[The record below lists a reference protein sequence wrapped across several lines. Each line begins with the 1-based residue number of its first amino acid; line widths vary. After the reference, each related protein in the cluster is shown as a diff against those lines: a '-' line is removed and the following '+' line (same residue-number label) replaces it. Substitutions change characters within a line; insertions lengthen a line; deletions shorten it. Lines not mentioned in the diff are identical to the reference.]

1 MKRIYIITFITAILS
16 VVAIVGINI
25 ALFSKDMDKTI
36 KVGFMY
42 VGDASTAYTNNF
54 MKAQKA
60 VEEAYGNQVI
70 AVAKYNVSE
79 GLEDKYFQELIDEKC
94 DIIFATSFGYADA
107 AKRFAQMYPDVEIVM
122 ATGTNANDEPKLNNY
137 HTFMGEIY
145 QGRYTAGVAAGM
157 KIKELIDSGIIDESQ
172 AKVGYVGAYP
182 YAEVISGYT
191 AFILGVRSVV
201 PQAHMI
207 VKYTNSWSNYALE
220 KRYAKELIDEEC
232 VIISQHSDTA
242 GPAVACEQTDAS
254 TPVYL
259 VSYNQSM
266 ADIAPTTYLTG
277 SKINWS
283 YYMIGAVGAVLEGRN
298 IENTVDGR
306 AYGNDMM
313 AGFEKNWI
321 EMLDINEVVAAPGTK
336 QRVESVCDE
345 FRKGQVHVFFG
356 DYTGV
361 SVNDKND
368 TCNLND
374 EYIENYRSSAPTFN
388 YILNKIITIE
398 E

>member
-16 VVAIVGINI
+16 VVAIVGINT
-25 ALFSKDMDKTI
+25 ALFSEDKDKTI

-79 GLEDKYFQELIDEKC
+79 GLEDKYFQELIDDKC

-207 VKYTNSWSNYALE
+207 VKYTNSWSNYTLE
-220 KRYAKELIDEEC
+220 KRYAKELIDEGC

-361 SVNDKND
+361 SVDDKND

-374 EYIENYRSSAPTFN
+374 EYIENYQSSAPTFN

>member
-16 VVAIVGINI
+16 VVAIVGINT
-25 ALFSKDMDKTI
+25 ALFSEDKDKTI

-79 GLEDKYFQELIDEKC
+79 GLEDKYFQELIDDKC

-157 KIKELIDSGIIDESQ
+157 KIKELIDRGIIDESQ

-207 VKYTNSWSNYALE
+207 VKYTNSWSNYTLE
-220 KRYAKELIDEEC
+220 KRYAKELIDEGC

-283 YYMIGAVGAVLEGRN
+283 YYMIGAVGAVFEGRN

>member
-16 VVAIVGINI
+16 VVAIVGINT
-25 ALFSKDMDKTI
+25 ALFSEDKDKTI

-79 GLEDKYFQELIDEKC
+79 GLEDKYFQELIDDKC

-157 KIKELIDSGIIDESQ
+157 KIKELIDRGIIDESQ

-207 VKYTNSWSNYALE
+207 VKYTNSWSNYTLE
-220 KRYAKELIDEEC
+220 KRYAKELIDEGC

-361 SVNDKND
+361 SVDDKND

-374 EYIENYRSSAPTFN
+374 EYIENYQSSAPTFN

>member
-16 VVAIVGINI
+16 VVAIVGINT
-25 ALFSKDMDKTI
+25 ALFSEDKDKTI

-79 GLEDKYFQELIDEKC
+79 GLEDKYFQELIDDKC

>member
-1 MKRIYIITFITAILS
+1 MLTQLK
-16 VVAIVGINI
+16 
-25 ALFSKDMDKTI
+25 
-36 KVGFMY
+36 
-42 VGDASTAYTNNF
+42 
-54 MKAQKA
+54 
-60 VEEAYGNQVI
+60 
-70 AVAKYNVSE
+70 
-79 GLEDKYFQELIDEKC
+79 
-94 DIIFATSFGYADA
+94 
-107 AKRFAQMYPDVEIVM
+107 DVEIVM

-207 VKYTNSWSNYALE
+207 VKYTNSWSNYTLE
-220 KRYAKELIDEEC
+220 KRYAKELIDEGC

-374 EYIENYRSSAPTFN
+374 EYIENYQSSAPTFN

>member
-16 VVAIVGINI
+16 VVAIVGINT
-25 ALFSKDMDKTI
+25 ALFSEDKDKTI

-79 GLEDKYFQELIDEKC
+79 GLEDKYFQELIDDKC
-94 DIIFATSFGYADA
+94 NIIFATSFGYADA

-207 VKYTNSWSNYALE
+207 VKYTNSWSNYTLE
-220 KRYAKELIDEEC
+220 KRYAKELIDEGC

-361 SVNDKND
+361 NVDDKND

-374 EYIENYRSSAPTFN
+374 EYIENYQSSAPTFN

>member
-16 VVAIVGINI
+16 VVAIVGINT

>member
-16 VVAIVGINI
+16 VVAIVGINT
-25 ALFSKDMDKTI
+25 ALFSEDKDKTI

-79 GLEDKYFQELIDEKC
+79 GLEDKYFQELIDDKC

-207 VKYTNSWSNYALE
+207 VKYTNSWSNYTLE
-220 KRYAKELIDEEC
+220 KRYAKELIDEGC

-242 GPAVACEQTDAS
+242 GPAVACEQTNAS

-361 SVNDKND
+361 SVDDKND

-374 EYIENYRSSAPTFN
+374 EYIENYQSSAPTFN

>member
-16 VVAIVGINI
+16 VVAIVGINT
-25 ALFSKDMDKTI
+25 ALFSEDKDKTI

-79 GLEDKYFQELIDEKC
+79 GLEDKYFQELIDDKC

-157 KIKELIDSGIIDESQ
+157 KIKELIDRGIIDESQ

-207 VKYTNSWSNYALE
+207 VKYTNSWSNYTLE
-220 KRYAKELIDEEC
+220 KRYAKELIDEGC

-374 EYIENYRSSAPTFN
+374 EYIENYQSSAPTFN

>member
-16 VVAIVGINI
+16 VVVIVGINT
-25 ALFSKDMDKTI
+25 ALFNKDMDKTI

-60 VEEAYGNQVI
+60 IEEAYGNQVI

>member
-16 VVAIVGINI
+16 VVAIVGINT
-25 ALFSKDMDKTI
+25 AFFSKDMDKTI

-145 QGRYTAGVAAGM
+145 QGRYTAGGAAGM

-220 KRYAKELIDEEC
+220 KRYAKELIDEGC

-283 YYMIGAVGAVLEGRN
+283 YYMIGAVGAVLGGRN

>member
-16 VVAIVGINI
+16 VVAIVGINT
-25 ALFSKDMDKTI
+25 ALFSEDKDKAI

-79 GLEDKYFQELIDEKC
+79 GLEDKYFQELIDDKC

-207 VKYTNSWSNYALE
+207 VKYTNSWSNYTLE
-220 KRYAKELIDEEC
+220 KRYAKELIDEGC

-361 SVNDKND
+361 SVDDKND

-374 EYIENYRSSAPTFN
+374 EYIENYQSSAPTFN

>member
-16 VVAIVGINI
+16 VVAIVGINT

-60 VEEAYGNQVI
+60 IEEAYGNQVI

>member
-16 VVAIVGINI
+16 VVAIVGINT
-25 ALFSKDMDKTI
+25 AFFSKDMDKTI

-220 KRYAKELIDEEC
+220 KRYAKELIDEGC

-283 YYMIGAVGAVLEGRN
+283 YYMIGAVGAVLGGRN

-374 EYIENYRSSAPTFN
+374 EYIENYQSSAPTFN

>member
-16 VVAIVGINI
+16 VVAIVGINT

-220 KRYAKELIDEEC
+220 KRYAKELIDEGC

-283 YYMIGAVGAVLEGRN
+283 YYMIGAVGAVLGGRN

>member
-16 VVAIVGINI
+16 VVAIVGINT
-25 ALFSKDMDKTI
+25 AFFSKDMDKTI

-220 KRYAKELIDEEC
+220 KRYAKELIDEGC

-361 SVNDKND
+361 SVDDKND

-374 EYIENYRSSAPTFN
+374 EYIENYQSSAPTFN

>member
-16 VVAIVGINI
+16 VVAIVGINT
-25 ALFSKDMDKTI
+25 AFFSKDMDKTI

-374 EYIENYRSSAPTFN
+374 EYIENYQSSAPTFN

>member
-16 VVAIVGINI
+16 VVAIVGINT
-25 ALFSKDMDKTI
+25 ALFSEDKDKTI

-79 GLEDKYFQELIDEKC
+79 GLEDKYFQELIDDKC

-107 AKRFAQMYPDVEIVM
+107 AKRFAQMYHDVEIVM

-207 VKYTNSWSNYALE
+207 VKYTNSWSNYTLE
-220 KRYAKELIDEEC
+220 KRYAKELIDEGC

-306 AYGNDMM
+306 TYGNDMM

-361 SVNDKND
+361 SVDDKND

-374 EYIENYRSSAPTFN
+374 EYIENYQSSAPTFN

>member
-16 VVAIVGINI
+16 VAAIVGINTV
-25 ALFSKDMDKTI
+25 LFGKDSDKTI

-42 VGDASTAYTNNF
+42 VGDESTAYTNNF

-60 VEEAYGNQVI
+60 VEEAYGDQVI

-79 GLEDKYFQELIDEKC
+79 GLEDKYFQELVDEKC

-107 AKRFAQMYPDVEIVM
+107 AKRFAQMYPDIEIVM
-122 ATGTNANDEPKLNNY
+122 ATGTNANDEPELNNY

-157 KIKELIDSGIIDESQ
+157 KIKELIDSGVIDESQ
-172 AKVGYVGAYP
+172 AKAGYVGAYP

-207 VKYTNSWSNYALE
+207 VKYTNSWSNYTLE
-220 KRYAKELIDEEC
+220 KRYAKELIDEGC

-242 GPAVACEQTDAS
+242 GPAVACEQTDAAI
-254 TPVYL
+254 PVYL

-283 YYMIGAVGAVLEGRN
+283 YYMIGAVGAVLEGKS
-298 IENTVDGR
+298 IESTVDGK

-336 QRVESVCDE
+336 QRIEAVCDE
-345 FRKGQVHVFFG
+345 FRKGQVHVFSG
-356 DYTGV
+356 NYMGV
-361 SVNDKND
+361 SVDDKND
-368 TCNLND
+368 TCNLNE
-374 EYIENYRSSAPTFN
+374 EYIENYQSSAPTFN
-388 YILNKIITIE
+388 YILNEIITIE
-398 E
+398 

>member
-16 VVAIVGINI
+16 VAAIVGINTVM
-25 ALFSKDMDKTI
+25 FSEDSDKTI

-60 VEEAYGNQVI
+60 VEEAYGNQVA

-79 GLEDKYFQELIDEKC
+79 GLEDKYFHELVDEKC

-107 AKRFAQMYPDVEIVM
+107 AKKFAQMYPDIEIVM

-157 KIKELIDSGIIDESQ
+157 KIKELMDSGVIDESQ

-220 KRYAKELIDEEC
+220 KRYAKELINEGC

-283 YYMIGAVGAVLEGRN
+283 YYMIGAVGAVLEGKN
-298 IENTVDGR
+298 IESTVDGK

-336 QRVESVCDE
+336 ERVDAVCDE

-361 SVNDKND
+361 SVDDKND
-368 TCNLND
+368 TCNLNE
-374 EYIENYRSSAPTFN
+374 EYIENYQSSAPAFN
-388 YILNKIITIE
+388 YILNEIITIE

>member
-16 VVAIVGINI
+16 VVAIVGINT
-25 ALFSKDMDKTI
+25 AFFSKDMDKTI

-283 YYMIGAVGAVLEGRN
+283 YYMIGAVGAVLGGRN

>member
-16 VVAIVGINI
+16 VVAIVGINT
-25 ALFSKDMDKTI
+25 AFFSKDMDKTI

-79 GLEDKYFQELIDEKC
+79 GLEDKYFQELIDDKC

-207 VKYTNSWSNYALE
+207 VKYTNSWSNYTLE
-220 KRYAKELIDEEC
+220 KRYAKELIDEGC

-361 SVNDKND
+361 SVDDKND

-374 EYIENYRSSAPTFN
+374 EYIENYQSSAPTFN

>member
-16 VVAIVGINI
+16 VVAIVGINT
-25 ALFSKDMDKTI
+25 AFFSKDMDKTI

-220 KRYAKELIDEEC
+220 KRYAKELIDEGC

-283 YYMIGAVGAVLEGRN
+283 YYMIGAVGAVLGGRN

>member
-16 VVAIVGINI
+16 VVAIVGINT
-25 ALFSKDMDKTI
+25 ALFSEDKDKTI

-79 GLEDKYFQELIDEKC
+79 GLEDKYFQELIDDKC
-94 DIIFATSFGYADA
+94 NIIFATSFGYADA

-207 VKYTNSWSNYALE
+207 VKYTNSWSNYTLE
-220 KRYAKELIDEEC
+220 KRYAKELIDEGC

-356 DYTGV
+356 DYIGV
-361 SVNDKND
+361 NVDDKND

-374 EYIENYRSSAPTFN
+374 EYIENYQSSAPTFN

>member
-16 VVAIVGINI
+16 VVAIVGINT
-25 ALFSKDMDKTI
+25 ALFSEDKDKTI

-79 GLEDKYFQELIDEKC
+79 GLEDKYFQELIDDKC

-207 VKYTNSWSNYALE
+207 VKYTNSWSNYTLE
-220 KRYAKELIDEEC
+220 KRYAKELIDEGC

-336 QRVESVCDE
+336 QIVESVCDE

-361 SVNDKND
+361 SVDDKND

-374 EYIENYRSSAPTFN
+374 EYIENYQSSAPTFN

>member
-16 VVAIVGINI
+16 VVAIVGINT
-25 ALFSKDMDKTI
+25 AFFSKDMDKTI

>member
-16 VVAIVGINI
+16 VVAIVGINT
-25 ALFSKDMDKTI
+25 ALFSEDKDKTI

-220 KRYAKELIDEEC
+220 KRYAKELIDEGC

-283 YYMIGAVGAVLEGRN
+283 YYMIGAVGAVLGGRN

>member
-16 VVAIVGINI
+16 VAAIVGINTVM
-25 ALFSKDMDKTI
+25 FSEDSDKTV

-60 VEEAYGNQVI
+60 VEEAYGNQVV

-79 GLEDKYFQELIDEKC
+79 GLEDKYFQELVDEKC

-107 AKRFAQMYPDVEIVM
+107 AKKFAQMYPDIEIVM

-157 KIKELIDSGIIDESQ
+157 KIKELMDSGVIDESQ

-182 YAEVISGYT
+182 YAEVVSGYT

-220 KRYAKELIDEEC
+220 KRYAKELIDEGC

-283 YYMIGAVGAVLEGRN
+283 YYMIGAVGAVLEGKN
-298 IENTVDGR
+298 IESTVDGK

-336 QRVESVCDE
+336 QRVDAVCDE

-361 SVNDKND
+361 SVDDKND
-368 TCNLND
+368 TCNLNE
-374 EYIENYRSSAPTFN
+374 EYIENYQSSAPAFN
-388 YILNKIITIE
+388 YILNEIITIE

>member
-16 VVAIVGINI
+16 VVAIVGINT
-25 ALFSKDMDKTI
+25 ALFSEDKDKTI

-79 GLEDKYFQELIDEKC
+79 GLEDKYFQELIDDKC
-94 DIIFATSFGYADA
+94 NIIFATSFGYADA

-207 VKYTNSWSNYALE
+207 VKYTNSWSNYTLE
-220 KRYAKELIDEEC
+220 KRYAKELIDEGC

-345 FRKGQVHVFFG
+345 FRKGQVRVFFG

-361 SVNDKND
+361 NVDDKND

-374 EYIENYRSSAPTFN
+374 EYIENYQSSAPTFN